1 MRFPQL
7 GALAAVA
14 GGVQSFLIP
23 PEISAAD
30 ANAINTLPSDG
41 GVAGM
46 YARVIEIK
54 CPGCPVVT
62 ELEGKLDSA
71 QPESVLHFNFS
82 TSHDD
87 GADQLLLN
95 GLQIYPI
102 DPTMANF
109 LEPLTASQ
117 MIKSNGVWT
126 DAGAPKLGYSLSVK
140 HPTPSG
146 SEFMKLV
153 AIRLEIVEVADKFIS
168 GLPAIELNLLETPS
182 GKLLIGDS
190 SISAPSSP
198 ASPTEGDRECS
209 TVVCKWRAVVA
220 DRLSKMRK
228 GLRKGCAGMRKRPTA
243 KGRPSGHSHPD
254 HKARPHHRP
263 HGPSRHHDQ
272 HSFAQFVRGI
282 FLHVFVPVIIGV
294 MVGITAGLIGMVV
307 GHIVIFTWRLLF
319 RSGQNSAYAEV
330 GQEEDTK
337 DETKGFL
344 AYQGPP
350 PQYADATVPE
360 KE

>member
-1 MRFPQL
+1 MRVPQL
-7 GALAAVA
+7 GALAVVV

-23 PEISAAD
+23 PEISTAD
-30 ANAINTLPSDG
+30 ADAINTLPAEAV
-41 GVAGM
+41 VAGLTS
-46 YARVIEIK
+46 RVIEIQ

-62 ELEGKLDSA
+62 ELKGKPDSA
-71 QPESVLHFNFS
+71 QPDSVLHFNFS
-82 TSHDD
+82 TSHEN
-87 GADQLLLN
+87 GVDQVLVN

-126 DAGAPKLGYSLSVK
+126 EAGTPKLGFSLSVK
-140 HPTPSG
+140 HPPSSG
-146 SEFMKLV
+146 PEFMQTV

-182 GKLLIGDS
+182 GQLMIGNS

-198 ASPTEGDRECS
+198 ARLTGDDKECS
-209 TVVCKWRAVVA
+209 TIACKWRAIVA
-220 DRLSKMRK
+220 DRLSKMK
-228 GLRKGCAGMRKRPTA
+228 QGLRKGCAGMRKRPTT

-254 HKARPHHRP
+254 HKARPDHRP
-263 HGPSRHHDQ
+263 HAPSRHHHQ
-272 HSFAQFVRGI
+272 HSFAKFLRGI

-307 GHIVIFTWRLLF
+307 GHIVIFTWRSLF
-319 RSGQNSAYAEV
+319 RSGQKNSAYAEV
-330 GQEEDTK
+330 GQEDTK

-344 AYQGPP
+344 AFQGPP
-350 PQYADATVPE
+350 PQYADAAVPE